1 MTFGNMDDSTEET
14 DGDSIMVEDTP
25 LLERAAATGDTSRP
39 KLVTMASRM
48 TDGKAMKD
56 SSTKT
61 GFDSII
67 QLRPDDAK
75 ARKQYDRTISWI
87 EETNA
92 IQECRLKI
100 ERHAKRTNSDMGTF
114 KLTNTQD
121 MRAAICAQLHDK
133 PSIPHPP
140 RRSIKVTTLQNL
152 SPPWVRAY
160 LHRMPM
166 LLRLL
171 LNPLSYFHPVS
182 ISSITAAGSGKWITY
197 LLQENIFKDY
207 GLENSEIR
215 RLEEKVRSWLDDANF
230 ECQLAEITGVAQVP
244 FLSAFNIFCSLSIA
258 DVLAYRT
265 LPAQV
270 KLKQVIRLGGA
281 DANFTIPS
289 FLLPH
294 HEHLLPP
301 IPTVED
307 VQDLADEVED
317 ADGLPKTIQ
326 KERDL
331 TQAIKDEANA
341 KMSVHARLPAV
352 FDQEL
357 LNFIAALVKATKVV
371 ELEKEPSAMDQ
382 EVNGLRDFTKSL
394 KQGMKDSM
402 KKAVVDGIV
411 NDRWIAKMVGKI
423 TKKLETAQGEV
434 GWAGDI
440 PVKLGIYRLPDGHE
454 ESSKLLA

>member
-1 MTFGNMDDSTEET
+1 MTFGNMDDSLDSV
-14 DGDSIMVEDTP
+14 DGGFFMEEDTP
-25 LLERAAATGDTSRP
+25 LLERAAETGDISRP
-39 KLVTMASRM
+39 RLVTMTTKM
-48 TDGKAMKD
+48 TDGKTLED

-61 GFDSII
+61 GLDSVI
-67 QLRPDDAK
+67 QLTLDDAR
-75 ARKQYDRTISWI
+75 ARRQYHSTIKWI
-87 EETNA
+87 EDTND
-92 IQECRLKI
+92 IQECRKVL
-100 ERHAKRTNSDMGTF
+100 EQHRNF
-114 KLTNTQD
+114 KSTSLLD

-133 PSIPHPP
+133 PSIAHPP

-152 SPPWVRAY
+152 SPPWVRTY
-160 LHRMPM
+160 LHRLPM

-197 LLQENIFKDY
+197 LLQQNIFKDY
-207 GLENSEIR
+207 GKDNSEIR
-215 RLEEKVRSWLDDANF
+215 RLEEKVCSWLSDANF
-230 ECQLAEITGVAQVP
+230 ECQLAEITGIAQVP
-244 FLSAFNIFCSLSIA
+244 LLSAFDIVCSLAIG
-258 DVLAYRT
+258 DVMAYRT

-301 IPTVED
+301 LPTLQGTENLAEK
-307 VQDLADEVED
+307 VQEAE
-317 ADGLPKTIQ
+317 GLPKTIQ

-331 TQAIKDEANA
+331 SQAIKDEANV

-382 EVNGLRDFTKSL
+382 EISGIKDFAQSVR
-394 KQGMKDSM
+394 QGMKDGM
-402 KKAVVDGIV
+402 KKAVVDGII

-423 TKKLETAQGEV
+423 TQQLETAQGEV

-440 PVKLGIYRLPDGHE
+440 PVKLEIYRLPEGHRE
-454 ESSKLLA
+454 LVKLLP